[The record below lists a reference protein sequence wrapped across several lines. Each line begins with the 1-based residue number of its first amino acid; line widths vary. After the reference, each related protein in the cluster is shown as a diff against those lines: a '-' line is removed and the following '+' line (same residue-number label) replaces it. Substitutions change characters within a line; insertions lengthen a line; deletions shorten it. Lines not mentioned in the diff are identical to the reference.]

1 MKGISMTH
9 EMVLGEALAAGND
22 VAEEVSKTAMNLIG
36 LGKASD
42 PGGLERVLRIPLSL
56 KVLLGSASM
65 PIYQVTKLGRGAV
78 IPLDRK
84 VGDPVDVMINGRI
97 IAKGEIVVLDEEGSR
112 FGVTLTEMIDNTKL

>member
-1 MKGISMTH
+1 MTQ